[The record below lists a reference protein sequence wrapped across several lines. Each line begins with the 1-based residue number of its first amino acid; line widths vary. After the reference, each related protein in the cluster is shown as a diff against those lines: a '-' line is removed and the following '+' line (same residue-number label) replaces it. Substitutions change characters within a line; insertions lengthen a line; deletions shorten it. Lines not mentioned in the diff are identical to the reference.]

1 MPLLPTNKRSSKE
14 KQAEILSAAHGL
26 IDKVM
31 DEMSKMNQGN
41 SWDEQQKLQLNQML
55 TE

>member
-1 MPLLPTNKRSSKE
+1 MPLLPIKRRSKQE
-14 KQAEILSAAHGL
+14 KQVEVLAAAHGL

-31 DEMSKMNQGN
+31 DEMSRMNQGN
-41 SWDEQQKLQLNQML
+41 AWDEQQKLQLNQML